1 MNENTNTLS
10 TANKP
15 TEETT
20 PERWAKYVAYN
31 ARLCRALIDEL
42 KLYGPEVKS
51 LNDGR
56 YALLWLSI
64 ASCITTRI
72 PAPKGWTPR
81 KLNEEERK
89 MIYAYL
95 TKATQLQLELEK
107 GELPFDQ
114 KRMKKSQVRFLFFLM
129 ESALESEKMWLEK
142 EWLEMF

>member
-15 TEETT
+15 TETT
-20 PERWAKYVAYN
+20 PEKWGRYVAYN
-31 ARLCRALIDEL
+31 ERLCRSLMDEV
-42 KLYGPEVKS
+42 KLYGPDAKA

-56 YALLWLSI
+56 YELLWVSI
-64 ASCITTRI
+64 ASCITVRI

-89 MIYAYL
+89 VVYAYIA
-95 TKATQLQLELEK
+95 KATQLQLEIEQ

-129 ESALESEKMWLEK
+129 ESALESEKMWLET